1 MSREHPKNK
10 PAQQY
15 EEPDRRGEGKEE
27 REGDRKPHVQAA
39 LCMNDPVAQVV
50 ALREERRKVRT
61 TNLGF
66 DGYLSDASHLEV
78 RVVETE
84 QGVLL
89 RVLLLRRSWSAISLD
104 PRRASHPILL
114 AFLLRLLLPLF
125 RTSQPGTTGH
135 LVTGQYGLVL
145 GADNSRVRR
154 GEAKAPSCLW
164 FLQF

>member
-1 MSREHPKNK
+1 MQTLMMMIKCHLLAKNDVMV
-10 PAQQY
+10 PVPLLPLPLAD
-15 EEPDRRGEGKEE
+15 EVGFGAARRVK
-27 REGDRKPHVQAA
+27 A
-39 LCMNDPVAQVV
+39 
-50 ALREERRKVRT
+50 
-61 TNLGF
+61 
-66 DGYLSDASHLEV
+66 
-78 RVVETE
+78 
-84 QGVLL
+84 LL

-145 GADNSRVRR
+145 RADNSRVRR

>member
-1 MSREHPKNK
+1 MRLAMQTLMMMIKCHLLAKNDVMV
-10 PAQQY
+10 PVPLLPLPLAD
-15 EEPDRRGEGKEE
+15 EVGFGAARRVK
-27 REGDRKPHVQAA
+27 A
-39 LCMNDPVAQVV
+39 
-50 ALREERRKVRT
+50 
-61 TNLGF
+61 
-66 DGYLSDASHLEV
+66 
-78 RVVETE
+78 
-84 QGVLL
+84 LL

>member
-1 MSREHPKNK
+1 MMMIKCHLLAKNDVMV
-10 PAQQY
+10 PVPLLPLPLAD
-15 EEPDRRGEGKEE
+15 EVGFGAARRVK
-27 REGDRKPHVQAA
+27 A
-39 LCMNDPVAQVV
+39 
-50 ALREERRKVRT
+50 
-61 TNLGF
+61 
-66 DGYLSDASHLEV
+66 
-78 RVVETE
+78 
-84 QGVLL
+84 LL

-135 LVTGQYGLVL
+135 MVTGQYGLLL

>member
-1 MSREHPKNK
+1 MSALWWRTVSLLADMPPVSHTSHSKTPSSMRLAMQTLMMMIKCHLLAKNDVMV
-10 PAQQY
+10 PVPLLPLPLAD
-15 EEPDRRGEGKEE
+15 EVGFGAARRVK
-27 REGDRKPHVQAA
+27 A
-39 LCMNDPVAQVV
+39 
-50 ALREERRKVRT
+50 
-61 TNLGF
+61 
-66 DGYLSDASHLEV
+66 
-78 RVVETE
+78 
-84 QGVLL
+84 LL

>member
-89 RVLLLRRSWSAISLD
+89 RVLLLRRSWSAISPD
-104 PRRASHPILL
+104 PRRASV
-114 AFLLRLLLPLF
+114 RVE
-125 RTSQPGTTGH
+125 SQWNRGKRG
-135 LVTGQYGLVL
+135 GG
-145 GADNSRVRR
+145 GGVR
-154 GEAKAPSCLW
+154 KT
-164 FLQF
+164 

>member
-15 EEPDRRGEGKEE
+15 EEPDRRAEGKKE

-50 ALREERRKVRT
+50 ALREERWKVRT

-89 RVLLLRRSWSAISLD
+89 RVLLLRRSWSAISPD
-104 PRRASHPILL
+104 PRRASV
-114 AFLLRLLLPLF
+114 RVE
-125 RTSQPGTTGH
+125 SQW
-135 LVTGQYGLVL
+135 
-145 GADNSRVRR
+145 NR
-154 GEAKAPSCLW
+154 GKRGGGR
-164 FLQF
+164 